1 MGSLYRAGN
10 QDTRLTSVLPPH
22 TVIMREIVH
31 LQAGQC
37 GNQIG
42 AKFWEIISDE
52 HGIDPTGAYT
62 GTSDLQMERIEVY
75 YNEAPWT
82 LCAAAPTVASFDQT
96 TLCSVRAARETT
108 GPRVITQKA
117 RSWSTP
123 CWML

>member
-1 MGSLYRAGN
+1 MGVT
-10 QDTRLTSVLPPH
+10 QQLP
-22 TVIMREIVH
+22 TTNIRMREIVH

-75 YNEAPWT
+75 YNEAQGLTPEAKARGEKLVSQENSYPVVFWSIWSLAPWT
-82 LCAAAPTVASFDQT
+82 
-96 TLCSVRAARETT
+96 
-108 GPRVITQKA
+108 
-117 RSWSTP
+117 
-123 CWML
+123 